1 MRTVNDHAVTSS
13 IVKSLIEAKIIAVY
27 FYCIYKASSSTLEKI
42 GFDSLMHV
50 LSEKFCT
57 YRIPTLIWFVNIF
70 YFFFPFSSIHCCLGL
85 VSVRKP

>member
-70 YFFFPFSSIHCCLGL
+70 FFFFPIFIYTLLFG
-85 VSVRKP
+85 VG